1 MKNHIID
8 KLQEKIKE
16 TEQLWKHNLLDSYKC
31 SYYNS
36 VVSTCEECINILEKN
51 NDLMRAYLEIE
62 QDVNCEEYI
71 VDWLDEDFLDDTT
84 IAIIKGTNEV
94 KYETLNMILD
104 EK

>member
-1 MKNHIID
+1 MKKHIID

-16 TEQLWKHNLLDSYKC
+16 TEKIWNRNLLDSYKC

-36 VVSTCEECINILEKN
+36 VVSTCEECIVILEKN
-51 NDLMRAYLEIE
+51 NDLMHAYREIE
-62 QDVNCEEYI
+62 QDVNCEEFI
-71 VDWLDEDFLDDTT
+71 NNRLDDTT
-84 IAIIKGTNEV
+84 IAILKGTNEV

>member
-1 MKNHIID
+1 MKKTIIN

-16 TEQLWKHNLLDSYKC
+16 TEKLWNCNLFDNYKC

-36 VVSTCEECINILEKN
+36 VVSTCEECIVILEN
-51 NDLMRAYLEIE
+51 NTDLMQAYREIE
-62 QDVNCEEYI
+62 QDVNCEEFI
-71 VDWLDEDFLDDTT
+71 EDCLDDTT
-84 IAIIKGTNEV
+84 KAILKGINEV

>member
-1 MKNHIID
+1 MKKHIID

-16 TEQLWKHNLLDSYKC
+16 TEKIWNRNLLDSYKC

-36 VVSTCEECINILEKN
+36 VVSTCEECIVILENN
-51 NDLMRAYLEIE
+51 NDLMHAYREIE
-62 QDVNCEEYI
+62 QDVNCEEFI
-71 VDWLDEDFLDDTT
+71 GDWLDEDFLDDTT
-84 IAIIKGTNEV
+84 KAILKGINEV

>member
-1 MKNHIID
+1 MKKHIID

-16 TEQLWKHNLLDSYKC
+16 TETIWNRNLLDSYKC

-36 VVSTCEECINILEKN
+36 VTSTCEECIVILENN
-51 NDLMRAYLEIE
+51 NDLMQAYIEIE
-62 QDVNCEEYI
+62 QDVTSKEFI
-71 VDWLDEDFLDDTT
+71 EDSLDDTT
-84 IAIIKGTNEV
+84 VAILKGINEV

>member
-1 MKNHIID
+1 MKKHIID

-16 TEQLWKHNLLDSYKC
+16 TEKIWNRNLLDSYKC

-36 VVSTCEECINILEKN
+36 VVSTCEECIVILENN

-62 QDVNCEEYI
+62 QDLNCEEFI
-71 VDWLDEDFLDDTT
+71 GDSLDDTT
-84 IAIIKGTNEV
+84 KAILKGINEV
-94 KYETLNMILD
+94 KYETLNMILN

>member
-1 MKNHIID
+1 MKKHIID

-16 TEQLWKHNLLDSYKC
+16 TEKIWNRNLLDSYKC

-36 VVSTCEECINILEKN
+36 VVSTCEECIVIMENN
-51 NDLMRAYLEIE
+51 NDLMHAYREIE
-62 QDVNCEEYI
+62 QDVNCEEFI
-71 VDWLDEDFLDDTT
+71 EDRLDDTT
-84 IAIIKGTNEV
+84 IAILKGINEV